1 MTTVQLVV
9 PAGDASQEVKIIV
22 VDDAGVR
29 TIVRKTVPPGTRI
42 NETIRT
48 HGYTIVQIYLQGRI
62 VQEIRP

>member
-1 MTTVQLVV
+1 MCIR
-9 PAGDASQEVKIIV
+9 D
-22 VDDAGVR
+22 R
-29 TIVRKTVPPGTRI
+29 TIVRKQVPPGTRI